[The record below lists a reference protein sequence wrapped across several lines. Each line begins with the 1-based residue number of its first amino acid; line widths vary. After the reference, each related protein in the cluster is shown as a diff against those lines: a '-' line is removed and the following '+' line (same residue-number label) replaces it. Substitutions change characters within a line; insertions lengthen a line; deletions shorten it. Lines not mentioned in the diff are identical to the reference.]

1 MGHGSQRRQGDHM
14 GRPAK
19 SYVPERGDIVWI
31 HLDPQAGREQA
42 GHRTC
47 LVLSPAIYNGK
58 TGLAILCPITNQR
71 KGFPFEVPLPPDITT
86 TGVVLADHIKSLDW
100 RVRKARFRERIPG
113 HLVQEVI
120 DTTVT
125 LLEPENTDNG

>member
-1 MGHGSQRRQGDHM
+1 MKGHPRN
-14 GRPAK
+14 
-19 SYVPERGDIVWI
+19 YVPDRGDVIWI

-58 TGLAILCPITNQR
+58 TGLAVMCPITNQV
-71 KGFPFEVPLPPDITT
+71 KGFPFEVALPEGITT

-100 RVRKARFRERIPG
+100 RVRKAKFREKIP
-113 HLVQEVI
+113 HHVVQEVL
-120 DTTVT
+120 DTTMT
-125 LLEPENTDNG
+125 LLEPATPSNGD